1 MSDTSHFDDAAGA
14 QRRTSPRVPGP
25 FNGTWLGSVDMPL
38 RIQDLSI
45 GGCLIHAH
53 HEVPR
58 GRKFSLEIELP
69 GMGKIRVQAEA
80 LYIRPDYGFAVRFVD
95 VSDEDRERIDA
106 LVQRR
111 LTQSPSEY

>member
-1 MSDTSHFDDAAGA
+1 MSDSSQHDDLAGA

-25 FNGTWLGSVDMPL
+25 FNGTWRGFVDMPL

-58 GRKFSLEIELP
+58 GRRLTLEIDLP
-69 GMGKIRVQAEA
+69 ESGILVVQAEA

-95 VSDEDRERIDA
+95 MDDEARNRIDA
-106 LVQRR
+106 
-111 LTQSPSEY
+111 